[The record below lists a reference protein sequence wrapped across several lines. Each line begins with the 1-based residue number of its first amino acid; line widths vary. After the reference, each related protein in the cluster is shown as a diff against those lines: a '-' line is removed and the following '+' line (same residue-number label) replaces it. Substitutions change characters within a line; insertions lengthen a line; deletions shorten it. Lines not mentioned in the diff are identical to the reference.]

1 VRAGVNLGIDIRI
14 DEEYVPDMAQRLVVY
29 RKVAAARSE
38 TEVSEVIDEIRDRYG
53 PLPDSVLN
61 LAAYG
66 RIRVMA
72 DKLGIESIDRQGG
85 AVVMKFRD
93 SAQKASHAPDPTRV
107 LAVLRRRPDVTLT
120 PPASLRLN
128 LTMPRGSAAMHAGSK
143 DPASTRTEGPPTSR
157 WSPGSQDTPTP
168 PRSPGSSDPGST
180 SPQAARLAKP
190 RRSSTASWWTARATA
205 GTVTPGFTK
214 EEILKPPKEDPRA
227 EGGLFDRVAGLL
239 EDLLR

>member
-1 VRAGVNLGIDIRI
+1 MNLGIDIRI

-53 PLPDSVLN
+53 PLPDSVLS

-93 SAQKASHAPDPTRV
+93 NAQKASHAPDPTRV
-107 LAVLRRRPDVTLT
+107 LAVLRRRPDVILI

-128 LTMPRGSAAMHAGSK
+128 LAAAAKPGGVRL
-143 DPASTRTEGPPTSR
+143 DLPAATRS
-157 WSPGSQDTPTP
+157 SLTP
-168 PRSPGSSDPGST
+168 PGRTPPG
-180 SPQAARLAKP
+180 AKP

-227 EGGLFDRVAGLL
+227 EGGLFDRVGGLL

>member
-1 VRAGVNLGIDIRI
+1 VRELKGEEIEDDVRASVNLGIDIRI
-14 DEEYVPDMAQRLVVY
+14 DDEYVPDMAQRLVAY

-38 TEVSEVIDEIRDRYG
+38 TEVIEVLDEIRDRYG

-72 DKLGIESIDRQGG
+72 DKLGLESIDRQGS

-93 SAQKASHAPDPTRV
+93 NAQKASHAPDPTRV
-107 LAVLRRRPDVTLT
+107 LAVLRRRPDVILT

-128 LTMPRGSAAMHAGSK
+128 LTATVT
-143 DPASTRTEGPPTSR
+143 PADRSR
-157 WSPGSQDTPTP
+157 
-168 PRSPGSSDPGST
+168 GSSDPWRAEIRSRGVST
-180 SPQAARLAKP
+180 PRSPKARSAA
-190 RRSSTASWWTARATA
+190 ASWWTARATA
-205 GTVTPGFTK
+205 GAVTPGFTK

-227 EGGLFDRVAGLL
+227 EGGLFDRVGGLL
-239 EDLLR
+239 GELLR